1 MKSRNF
7 LLTTLIILLVI
18 GLQAQTNDLQTLKE
32 HVDQIVKSKDAKDQK
47 QDKLFKALKSYGDE
61 LTRKKPGKQ
70 GEDLISRQELDDLLG
85 VLRPAYIEIEKEGAN
100 GQQPKSRGSTQ
111 DGSGGVSTTWPLE
124 ECLIWD
130 CLRDATPMCLQ
141 VPHPFSMPGV
151 CIIIPP
157 TIGACAPWGYYA
169 DFCSNLQ

>member
-7 LLTTLIILLVI
+7 LLTTLMTLLVI

-70 GEDLISRQELDDLLG
+70 GEELISRQELDDLLG
-85 VLRPAYIEIEKEGAN
+85 ILRPASIEIEKEGAS
-100 GQQPKSRGSTQ
+100 GQQPKSRGVT
-111 DGSGGVSTTWPLE
+111 DTWTLE
-124 ECLIWD
+124 QCLIWD
-130 CLRDATPMCLQ
+130 CLSDASPMCLQ
-141 VPHPFSMPGV
+141 VPHPYNMPGV

-157 TIGACAPWGYYA
+157 TIGLCAPWGYYG

>member
-1 MKSRNF
+1 MRLTNF
-7 LLTTLIILLVI
+7 LLASLMTLLAF
-18 GLQAQTNDLQTLKE
+18 GLQAQANDLQSLKE

-85 VLRPAYIEIEKEGAN
+85 VLRPAYIEIEKESAN
-100 GQQPKSRGSTQ
+100 GQQPKSRGSAQ
-111 DGSGGVSTTWPLE
+111 NGSGTYSSFWPLE
-124 ECLIWD
+124 ECLRWD
-130 CLRDATPMCLQ
+130 CLSDATPMCLQ
-141 VPHPFSMPGV
+141 VPHPYNMPGV
-151 CIIIPP
+151 CIIINP
-157 TIGACAPWGYYA
+157 IGLCAQWNYYG